1 MLIKTTS
8 KLFRGIYQYKIVLVC
23 PNAHF
28 FRNSDWQQCL
38 HLLQKSSISPGVR
51 QGSLS
56 FKSIEDKDYALALYE
71 VLSVLVDLN
80 VRIEN
85 PWITVY
91 TNNKSHLDDL
101 TKLDKTRVK
110 YICLPPAN
118 VSLSSDTVIM
128 PKMNYDFQV
137 TLGKTTQEHSA
148 FISWAASNQ
157 KLKLTKSCIAALT
170 RNRSWGGTHFYVT
183 GDNNLL
189 MSKMHLGGSISKVS
203 RIIKA

>member
-1 MLIKTTS
+1 M
-8 KLFRGIYQYKIVLVC
+8 GIYQYKIVLVC
-23 PNAHF
+23 SNAHF
-28 FRNSDWQQCL
+28 FRNSDWQHCL
-38 HLLQKSSISPGVR
+38 HMLQKSSITPGVR

-56 FKSIEDKDYALALYE
+56 FKSVEDKDYALSLYK
-71 VLSVLVDLN
+71 VLSVSVDLN

-91 TNNKSHLDDL
+91 TNDKSRIDDL
-101 TKLDKTRVK
+101 AKLDSNRVK
-110 YICLPPAN
+110 YVCLPPAN

-128 PKMNYDFQV
+128 PKMNYDFRV
-137 TLGKTTQEHSA
+137 TLGKTTQEHSV
-148 FISWAASNQ
+148 FIAWAMCNK

>member
-1 MLIKTTS
+1 MIKTTS

-91 TNNKSHLDDL
+91 TNNKSHLDNL

-157 KLKLTKSCIAALT
+157 KLKLTKSFIAALT

>member
-1 MLIKTTS
+1 MIKTTS

>member
-1 MLIKTTS
+1 M
-8 KLFRGIYQYKIVLVC
+8 GIYQYKIVLVC
-23 PNAHF
+23 SNAHF
-28 FRNSDWQQCL
+28 FRNNDWQHCL
-38 HLLQKSSISPGVR
+38 HMLQKSSITPGVR

-56 FKSIEDKDYALALYE
+56 FKSVEDKDYALSLYK
-71 VLSVLVDLN
+71 VLSVSVDLN

-91 TNNKSHLDDL
+91 TNDKSRIDDL
-101 TKLDKTRVK
+101 AKLDSNRVK
-110 YICLPPAN
+110 YVCLPPAN

-128 PKMNYDFQV
+128 PKMNYDFRV

-148 FISWAASNQ
+148 FIAWATCNK